1 MSTDGDQRRKIFELS
16 SDVSL
21 SSAQLFQSLEKPQPL
36 GMRRIEMVRLVRFFA
51 STGYKRALSSLIESK
66 LLSKVLDL
74 FFVSGPYNSIL
85 SCEIEELLIN
95 QLLEVQD
102 EELVSY
108 LLRRYHLHKKI
119 LTAVEKEKR
128 VCEGNERWAS
138 HGSMMQIANAL
149 NVNKRSK
156 VFLRK
161 NEPWQQF
168 TKQTLRPFNQSS
180 QVDELSLPKRDPK
193 LMQEIAD
200 LWSQRW
206 DQFSFMISS

>member
-1 MSTDGDQRRKIFELS
+1 
-16 SDVSL
+16 
-21 SSAQLFQSLEKPQPL
+21 
-36 GMRRIEMVRLVRFFA
+36 MVRLVRFFA

-102 EELVSY
+102 EELVGY

-119 LTAVEKEKR
+119 LTAIEKEKR

-180 QVDELSLPKRDPK
+180 QVDDLSLPKRDPK